1 MKTLVRLEELGMLLL
16 SIVLFSTT
24 GYAWWWFL
32 LLIVAPDMSMAGY
45 IVNEKVG
52 ALLYNIVH
60 HKGVAILIYL
70 LGFYYISPLT
80 QMVGIILFAH
90 SSMDRIFGYGLKY
103 SDSFHHTHL
112 GWIGKRTGGKN

>member
-1 MKTLVRLEELGMLLL
+1 MKTLVRLEELGMVLL

-32 LLIVAPDMSMAGY
+32 LLILTPDISMAGY
-45 IVNEKVG
+45 LVNAKTG
-52 ALLYNIVH
+52 AFLYNVIH

-80 QMVGIILFAH
+80 QMIGIILFAH

-112 GWIGKRTGGKN
+112 GWIGKRPNGEN